1 MYSPVDRAFPD
12 PDAVAHYAD
21 GPRRIVP
28 GYHALHAMTA
38 ILLAERA
45 PADARVLILGAGGGL
60 ETRALA
66 ETQPGWTFDGVD
78 PSAEMLG
85 LAERV
90 LDPHRDRTRLHRG
103 VIDDAP
109 DGPFDAAV
117 CHLTLHFLDPDE
129 RRRTVEK
136 VHRRLRH
143 GAPFVVAHMSFPGG
157 DDAARETWLSRY
169 AAYAISSGV
178 DPEVVKEARTAI
190 SQGVHI
196 LTPGQDRAV
205 LADGGFTDIA
215 EFYRAFTFRGWVAY
229 A

>member
-1 MYSPVDRAFPD
+1 MYSPMHRAFDD

-38 ILLAERA
+38 VLLAERA
-45 PADARVLILGAGGGL
+45 PTDGRVLILGAGGGL
-60 ETRALA
+60 ETAALA
-66 ETQPGWTFDGVD
+66 EANPRWRFDGVD
-78 PSAEMLG
+78 PSAEMLA
-85 LAERV
+85 LAEHT
-90 LDPHRDRTRLHRG
+90 LGPHLDRTRLHHG

-117 CHLTLHFLDPDE
+117 CLLTLHFLGTDE
-129 RRRTVEK
+129 RRRTVEQ
-136 VHRRLRH
+136 VRLRLRP
-143 GAPFVVAHMSFPGG
+143 GAPFVVAHMSIPGE

-169 AAYAISSGV
+169 AAFAIASGV
-178 DPEVVKEARTAI
+178 NPAVMADARTAI
-190 SQGVHI
+190 EAQVYT

-205 LADGGFTDIA
+205 LEDAGFTDVT
-215 EFYRAFTFRGWVAY
+215 EFYSAFTFRGWVGY